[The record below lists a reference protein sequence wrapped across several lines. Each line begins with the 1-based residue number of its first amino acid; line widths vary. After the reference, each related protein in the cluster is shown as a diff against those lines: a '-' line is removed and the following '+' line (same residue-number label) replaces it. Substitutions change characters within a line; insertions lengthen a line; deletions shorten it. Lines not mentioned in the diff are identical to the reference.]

1 MNDWK
6 RIWESRKDNL
16 ANVDRENYREV
27 FAELKRIDG
36 FDLNGGVSVDSQIRQ
51 HENLKAA
58 LNLSAGETV
67 FEVGCGSGANL
78 YLFARNGFEVGG
90 LDYSATMID
99 IAKKVL
105 PAASELICAGAE
117 DLPTDKKFDAVFSN
131 GVFIYFDDL
140 PYAERVLEKMLL
152 KSRRAVAVLDIYDKA
167 FEEVHMNHRR
177 QTIENYDERYKD
189 LPKLFYPRSFFEDFA
204 ARHDLSIR
212 FAKNELEN
220 YGNAPFTYH
229 CFMERRNFN
238 GKNTGVD

>member
-1 MNDWK
+1 MNNWK
-6 RIWESRKDNL
+6 KIWESRKDNL
-16 ANVDRENYREV
+16 ANVDKENYREV
-27 FAELKRIDG
+27 FAELARIDG
-36 FDLNGGVSVDSQIRQ
+36 YDLNGGATTESLLKQY
-51 HENLKAA
+51 ENLKVA
-58 LNLSAGETV
+58 LKLSAGETV

-78 YLFARNGFEVGG
+78 YLFARDGFEVGG

-99 IAKKVL
+99 IAKKIL

-117 DLPTDKKFDAVFSN
+117 NLPTDKNFDAVFANS
-131 GVFIYFDDL
+131 VFAYFYDL

-167 FEEVHMNHRR
+167 FEEELIAERR
-177 QTIENYDERYKD
+177 RTIENYDERYKD
-189 LPKLFYPRSFFEDFA
+189 LPKLFYPRSFFKDFA

-229 CFMERRNFN
+229 CFMERRN
-238 GKNTGVD
+238 